1 MAEKGA
7 KVGVNVGRVN
17 SPLNLNDFV
26 EYVETQAKTM
36 EQFGWKEG
44 HGLRKWISE
53 LRKKSYQSKALG
65 D

>member
-1 MAEKGA
+1 MAERGA
-7 KVGVNVGRVN
+7 KLGVITGKAS
-17 SPLNLNDFV
+17 SPLHLNDFV
-26 EYVETQAKTM
+26 EYVEKHARTM

-53 LRKKSYQSKALG
+53 LRRKSYQSKALG